1 MILNGKY
8 TDIDEL
14 LFQLEAKNV
23 LKARNGVK
31 RTIDQGV

>member
-1 MILNGKY
+1 MFLNGKY
-8 TDIDEL
+8 IDIDEL
-14 LFQLEAKNV
+14 LFHLERKKV

>member
-1 MILNGKY
+1 MFLNGKY

-14 LFQLEAKNV
+14 LFQLKTKIV